1 MIWPLA
7 DVPADQRPPKTA
19 ALLPEGGY
27 VCSREYMLYRL
38 CERTGWAIEYLMG
51 LPKARLARL
60 LRFERIRQAE
70 EEVHN
75 GRGRQV

>member
-7 DVPADQRPPKTA
+7 EVPADQRPQKTTDV
-19 ALLPEGGY
+19 LPEGGY
-27 VCSREYMLYRL
+27 VCSREYMQYRL
-38 CERTGWAIEYLMG
+38 CERTGWTLEYLMG

-70 EEVHN
+70 EDRDH
-75 GRGRQV
+75 GGGRQS